1 MARNSDEIAVSSPD
15 PEIPQH
21 DVTQQLPIAAAPS
34 GGAVPGFLLVAWL
47 VIAVPMFLRMPET
60 NDAEMFDLQ
69 AWLVSDGGVL
79 YRDVLEP
86 NLPGVVWIHLIVRAV
101 AGSSSEALRAFDLLT
116 FAVLMSLVFRLL
128 KMAGGLA
135 GSAMWTVL
143 ACSMFY
149 LGTSEWCHCQRDMWM
164 LTPAMA
170 GVWMRLRQRER
181 AESECSR
188 GKLALW
194 SLAEGLVWGVGI
206 WIKPYVLLVTI
217 AVWLCTLSRAV
228 GLRRAMSDSLG
239 LLAGGAVA
247 GGAGFAWLAATGA
260 WPYLLDTL
268 LNWNPRYL
276 EAGRENW
283 DFPRFRSMVIR
294 FSPWI
299 GLHLVAVPISLKRI
313 GNRFSADT
321 DLPDP
326 RCDRVSFV
334 LATVYLVWLGQA
346 FLLQHLFDYVHA
358 PGIVLAVVVCA
369 QAIAGAQNKSIGR
382 SLAML
387 SGVLV
392 VATTPYLQLRTLP
405 VWKACVSAEASPEV
419 QDQLTH
425 FDNPR
430 RTDLQT
436 VSKFL
441 KQQDVRDKDVLV
453 FNSDA
458 VSLYRRLNLQPPSR
472 YAYFFETLMFFPD
485 KQREIIREAMSSRPR
500 FIVVDL
506 VSSLQMNGEE
516 ARAVGPDGEKA
527 PPPKYRPRNSFPW
540 RYSVAFRSG
549 SWLILKVPAGG
560 VNADPNQ
567 GRAQPTSL

>member
-1 MARNSDEIAVSSPD
+1 MSSQASETTPQAQPHL
-15 PEIPQH
+15 PEA
-21 DVTQQLPIAAAPS
+21 DAS
-34 GGAVPGFLLVAWL
+34 NGGVPALLLAAWL
-47 VIAVPMFLRMPET
+47 VLAVPMFLRMPET

-69 AWLVSDGGVL
+69 AWLVSDGAVL
-79 YRDVLEP
+79 YRDILEP

-101 AGSSSEALRAFDLLT
+101 AGSSSEVLRAFDLLS
-116 FAVLMSLVFRLL
+116 FAVLMSFVFRLL
-128 KMAGGLA
+128 KMAGGST
-135 GSAMWTVL
+135 GSATWTVL
-143 ACSMFY
+143 GCSVFY

-170 GVWMRLRQRER
+170 GVWMRIRQRER

-188 GKLALW
+188 GKLGLW

-217 AVWLCTLSRAV
+217 AAWLCTISRAA
-228 GLRRAMSDSLG
+228 GLRRTMADSFG

-247 GGAGFAWLAATGA
+247 GGAGFAWLVATGA
-260 WPYLLDTL
+260 WPHLLDTL

-283 DFPRFRSMVIR
+283 DYPRFKSMVIR

-299 GLHLVAVPISLKRI
+299 FLHLVAVPIGLKRI
-313 GNRFSADT
+313 GNRLSAVADQASPRS
-321 DLPDP
+321 DL
-326 RCDRVSFV
+326 VSFV
-334 LATVYLVWLGQA
+334 LASVYLVWVGQS

-369 QAIAGAQNKSIGR
+369 DAIAKAPNKSIGR
-382 SLAML
+382 FLAML
-387 SGVLV
+387 LGVLV
-392 VATTPYLQLRTLP
+392 VATSPFLKLKSLP
-405 VWKACVSAEASPEV
+405 VWKACVSPEFSPEV

-430 RTDLQT
+430 RTDLQA
-436 VSKFL
+436 VSEFL
-441 KQQDVRDKDVLV
+441 KQQNVRDKDVLV

-472 YAYFFETLMFFPD
+472 YPYFFEILMFFPD
-485 KQREIIREAMSSRPR
+485 KQREVIREAMSSRPR
-500 FIVVDL
+500 FIVLDL

-516 ARAVGPDGEKA
+516 AREVGVDGAGA
-527 PPPKYRPRNSFPW
+527 PPPKYRPGKSFPW
-540 RYSVAFRSG
+540 RYPVAFRTG
-549 SWLILKVPAGG
+549 PWLILDVTAGA

-567 GRAQPTSL
+567 GRVQSPSQE